1 MADLAQS
8 SQPGIFTSYPHQD
21 HLSVELRHRLGAL
34 EIDVDFRLTKPWT
47 ILFGPSGSGKTTIL
61 RAIAGLLR
69 PDFARIVNRRRPVS
83 STKEGF
89 AFVATDEGVWRP
101 AHKRGAVL
109 AAQRPALFPH
119 LTVIENMTYGYRGG
133 GSGEEQEYVDRLTA
147 TLPEIFQIEHVLDKR
162 PAELSGGEAQR
173 VSLARAAMAGRKRI
187 LLLDEPFTGL
197 ELPLRDLLISN
208 FFAWQSRYGTPV
220 LSVTHDVAEAFQL
233 GAEVIK
239 IADGKVVQQGPVEAV
254 LAEERARLL
263 TQLNRPTSQN
273 RDVGHPI

>member
-1 MADLAQS
+1 LAKLVRS
-8 SQPGIFTSYPHQD
+8 EEPKIFPSFPHEGY
-21 HLSVELRHRLGAL
+21 LSVQLRHRVGAL
-34 EIDVDFRLTKPWT
+34 EIDVDFKLTKPWT

-69 PDFARIVNRRRPVS
+69 PDFARIFNHRGPVS

-89 AFVATDEGVWRP
+89 AFVASDEGVWRP
-101 AHKRGAVL
+101 AHKRGAAL

-119 LTVIENMTYGYRGG
+119 ISVLENMTYGYRSG
-133 GSGEEQEYVDRLTA
+133 GSMEEQEYVDRLTA
-147 TLPEIFQIEHVLDKR
+147 KLPEIFQIEHVLDKR
-162 PAELSGGEAQR
+162 PSELSGGEAQR
-173 VSLARAAMAGRKRI
+173 VNLARAVMAHKRI

-197 ELPLRDLLISN
+197 DTGLRDLLIAN
-208 FFAWQSRYGTPV
+208 LLAWQERHPTPI

-239 IADGKVVQQGPVEAV
+239 IAEGRVVEQGPVEVV

-263 TQLNRPTSQN
+263 QQLNGTAQSPA
-273 RDVGHPI
+273 